1 METASRRRWGR
12 ELAVLVAV
20 YAAYS
25 VVRSALEASAHRAE
39 DNARRIVS
47 LERHIGLF
55 HERSIQQ
62 FLDAAVVIRPL
73 NTFYALAHF
82 GVTIAV
88 MLWLFLRGREY
99 TRRRNAIVA
108 TTCLAL
114 VGYAVF
120 PLMPPRL
127 YPDDGIVDTLAIHGA
142 PWTYSRGAVGNLS
155 NQYAAMPS
163 LHVAWAMWCTW
174 AVWQE
179 VPRRWV
185 RGVAIGYSALATITV
200 VATGNHYILDIAG
213 AGAVLAAGCALAR
226 LVSRR

>member
-1 METASRRRWGR
+1 MWPPFSVNITSVPNRSIAATACSPAWPVTVVAGSSGVVEMLIVMETASRRRWWR
-12 ELAVLVAV
+12 ELAVLVAL

-25 VVRSALEASAHRAE
+25 VVRSALEASAQRAE

-73 NTFYALAHF
+73 NAFYALAHF

-99 TRRRNAIVA
+99 SRRRNAIVA

-127 YPDDGIVDTLAIHGA
+127 YADDGIVDTLAIHGA
-142 PWTYSRGAVGNLS
+142 PWTYSR
-155 NQYAAMPS
+155 
-163 LHVAWAMWCTW
+163 
-174 AVWQE
+174 
-179 VPRRWV
+179 
-185 RGVAIGYSALATITV
+185 
-200 VATGNHYILDIAG
+200 
-213 AGAVLAAGCALAR
+213 
-226 LVSRR
+226 